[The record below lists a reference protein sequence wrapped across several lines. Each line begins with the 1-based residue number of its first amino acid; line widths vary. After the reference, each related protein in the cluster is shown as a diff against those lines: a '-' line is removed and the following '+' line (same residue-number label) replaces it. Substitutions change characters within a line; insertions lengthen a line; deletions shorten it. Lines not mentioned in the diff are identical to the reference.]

1 MINLLL
7 ILSTALIGRK
17 LCQRIRQP
25 IILGELLAGIA
36 LAGIGVAQLTEPV
49 QFIADLGILILLFST
64 GLAVDFDEL
73 KRLGRPSAIIAFTGA
88 FFPFALGYA
97 FAIFSGFSFLQAFF
111 IGSVLVATSIG
122 VSAAILSEAGM
133 LKTRLGTLI
142 MGSAVFDDIIGVL
155 VLGFLTGLV
164 GGAIIWEETI
174 LLVVLTA
181 LFFSLSLFFVTKIMA
196 RISRFVVFKA
206 ENLILLGLVITLIY
220 ALVAKQIGLE
230 LVIGAFLGGLV
241 LGQSRYSRDLLENI
255 SVFGESFF
263 IPVFFVTVGMQFDP
277 SAFGTLGFISALL
290 IIIAIA
296 GKIIG
301 CFLGS
306 IISRF
311 DSKEALVIGIAMIPR
326 AEIAIV
332 ITGIGLATNI
342 IDKSI
347 ASSILAMV
355 LVTTLITPP
364 LLAKALKRLKKS
376 SKNNFN

>member
-7 ILSTALIGRK
+7 ILSAALIGRK
-17 LCQRIRQP
+17 LCQKIRQP
-25 IILGELLAGIA
+25 VILGELLAGIA
-36 LAGIGVAQLTEPV
+36 LASIGVAQLTQPV
-49 QFIADLGILILLFST
+49 QFIADLGIVILLFST

-73 KRLGRPSAIIAFTGA
+73 KRLGKPSATIAFTGA

-97 FAIFSGFSFLQAFF
+97 FAVFSGFSFLQAFF

-122 VSAAILSEAGM
+122 VSAEILSEARM

-155 VLGFLTGLV
+155 VLGFLTGMV

-181 LFFSLSLFFVTKIMA
+181 LFFSLSLFFVTRIIA
-196 RISRFVVFKA
+196 RISRFIVFKT
-206 ENLILLGLVITLIY
+206 ENLILLGLIITLLY
-220 ALVAKQIGLE
+220 ALLAKHIGLE
-230 LVIGAFLGGLV
+230 LVIGAFLSGLV

-263 IPVFFVTVGMQFDP
+263 IPIFFVTVGMQFD
-277 SAFGTLGFISALL
+277 ISALGALGFASIFL
-290 IIIAIA
+290 IIIAIV
-296 GKIIG
+296 GKISG

-306 IISRF
+306 IISRLNT
-311 DSKEALVIGIAMIPR
+311 KEALVTGIAMIPR

-332 ITGIGLATNI
+332 ITDVGLTTNL

-347 ASSILAMV
+347 ASSALTMV

-364 LLAKALKRLKKS
+364 LLTKALKRLRGNN
-376 SKNNFN
+376 KNNFN